1 METFYI
7 KARKTAI
14 GRADVYAAG
23 EKYGLDKIGS
33 ISYHDGAW
41 EPEGSLFAFTLK
53 GACMDVARRHFAIE
67 SGMNNTDVNL
77 IYRSK

>member
-1 METFYI
+1 MQTFYI

-23 EKYGLDKIGS
+23 ESHGLDKIGT
-33 ISYHDGAW
+33 ITYHDGAW
-41 EPEGSLFAFTLK
+41 EPEGSMFGYTLK
-53 GACMDVARRHFAIE
+53 GACMDVARRHFATE
-67 SGMNNTDVNL
+67 PGMNNPDVNL